1 MTHVFEAAR
10 QVNSSLPAAEF
21 GREAARARA
30 SVAFLSSI
38 LDNAPDPVIAAD
50 LEGLVIFAN
59 SAASELL
66 GRPVAELVGSP
77 LRSTIP
83 CSRDVSEIVDGLRDR
98 ELTRHDLEITSVD
111 GNRMTSVSSRRLRLP
126 TGEVVGNVVFLRDV
140 SERYRAERALAA
152 KNEELESYVSHV
164 SHDLRSP
171 LVSVLGFA
179 RLLRQEYSPQLDDAG
194 QRFVDR
200 IVQAGHTMESLIED
214 LLELSRIG
222 RVDEPDTLVDPLGVI
237 QQVIADQKTQFE
249 GCEVQIDSPVQPPM
263 LLCNRTRVYQ
273 IFSNLIGNAMAHMG
287 PVDAP
292 CVEVSIEDEAGLH
305 HIRVADNGKGVA
317 PENHEK
323 IFEVF
328 STLGRRADGRKPTG
342 VGLAIV
348 RKIAVQHGGSAWVE
362 SPIGG
367 GCIFHVTLRAS

>member
-1 MTHVFEAAR
+1 MQAEGAQRAALEADLKYLVKLWEVIQERCSNAD
-10 QVNSSLPAAEF
+10 VKTLIHEDLSLP
-21 GREAARARA
+21 
-30 SVAFLSSI
+30 
-38 LDNAPDPVIAAD
+38 
-50 LEGLVIFAN
+50 
-59 SAASELL
+59 
-66 GRPVAELVGSP
+66 
-77 LRSTIP
+77 LR
-83 CSRDVSEIVDGLRDR
+83 VLRDMV
-98 ELTRHDLEITSVD
+98 TTDVD
-111 GNRMTSVSSRRLRLP
+111 HILVDSASDFEEMKTFAGTFLP
-126 TGEVVGNVVFLRDV
+126 E
-140 SERYRAERALAA
+140 
-152 KNEELESYVSHV
+152 
-164 SHDLRSP
+164 
-171 LVSVLGFA
+171 
-179 RLLRQEYSPQLDDAG
+179 
-194 QRFVDR
+194 
-200 IVQAGHTMESLIED
+200 IED
-214 LLELSRIG
+214 MLELSRIG

-249 GCEVQIDSPVQPPM
+249 GCEVQIDSPVQRPM

-292 CVEVSIEDEAGLH
+292 RVEVSIEDEAGLH

-362 SPIGG
+362 SPTGG